1 MIAIAQT
8 DQEIRECF
16 SVMEHLRPHLV
27 LETFLEQVERMRL
40 QHQYQLIYLRDEY
53 VVCVAGIRI
62 GEWLHTGRYLEI
74 EDLITLPQARSQS
87 YGEQIFHWILD
98 YAKQERCQQV
108 RLVSGVAREAA
119 HRFYLKQ
126 GMRFEA
132 KYFSMDVRD

>member
-1 MIAIAQT
+1 M
-8 DQEIRECF
+8 DVY
-16 SVMEHLRPHLV
+16 SVLHSVRSLHSHLELQ
-27 LETFLEQVERMRL
+27 TFLEQVERMRH
-40 QHQYQLIYLRDEY
+40 QHQYQLIYLRDEH

-74 EDLITLPQARSQS
+74 EDLITLPEARSHS
-87 YGEQIFHWILD
+87 YGERIFHWIVD

-119 HRFYLKQ
+119 HCFYLKH

-132 KYFSMDVRD
+132 KYFSIDV